1 MVIFTAANIYEYL
14 TSVVLCYVVYGLLL
28 LFVDCLYS
36 SYFRPSFLNS
46 VLCTYCKQ
54 VFDIYPDF
62 HKCSVITILLQFG
75 FPGNP
80 HFDLHMHND
89 SLFREDAMYFKY
101 LAIRY
106 FSLINNLDLLCFVLF
121 HEFEQKCLM
130 ASKQ

>member
-1 MVIFTAANIYEYL
+1 MFDVGCSVLRCLPFAVII
-14 TSVVLCYVVYGLLL
+14 CR

-46 VLCTYCKQ
+46 VLCIYCKQ

-89 SLFREDAMYFKY
+89 SLFREDAMCLF
-101 LAIRY
+101 LFQI
-106 FSLINNLDLLCFVLF
+106 FSNSLIS
-121 HEFEQKCLM
+121 H
-130 ASKQ
+130 